1 MGKVLPKTIDKKFKD
16 AYGRYWFMTMVNALR
31 DENVQVSGILFI
43 LDFSDFPIR
52 ALSMFSPSETR
63 DVMKYQ
69 VSRRHPPLFE
79 LDASVRASSRSVIM
93 PYTKADL

>member
-1 MGKVLPKTIDKKFKD
+1 M
-16 AYGRYWFMTMVNALR
+16 MNALR
-31 DENVQVSGILFI
+31 DENVQVSGMLFI
-43 LDFSDFPIR
+43 VDFSDFPIR